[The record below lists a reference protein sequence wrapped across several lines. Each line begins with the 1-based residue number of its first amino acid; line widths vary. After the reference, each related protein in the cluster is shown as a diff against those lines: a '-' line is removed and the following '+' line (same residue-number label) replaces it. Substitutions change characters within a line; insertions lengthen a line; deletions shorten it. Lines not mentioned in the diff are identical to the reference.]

1 MSLVKL
7 LGWTVG
13 VSILF
18 ILLSP
23 GVLLT
28 IPPSGDGVVTFM
40 KTSYLPVVVHAL
52 VFGAVYFGVK
62 MLMRKLM
69 SKKGTKGKKERFDTT
84 STLDSSV
91 DSVDNVDNVEH
102 LDNVDNVDNVDTVDS
117 VDN

>member
-69 SKKGTKGKKERFDTT
+69 SKKGKKEKFDTT

-91 DSVDNVDNVEH
+91 DSVDNVENLE
-102 LDNVDNVDNVDTVDS
+102 NVDNADTVENA
-117 VDN
+117 DN

>member
-13 VSILF
+13 LSILF

-40 KTSYLPVVVHAL
+40 KTPYLPVVVHAL

-69 SKKGTKGKKERFDTT
+69 STKGKKEKFDTT

-91 DSVDNVDNVEH
+91 DSVDNVENLE
-102 LDNVDNVDNVDTVDS
+102 NVDNADTVENA
-117 VDN
+117 DN

>member
-13 VSILF
+13 LSILF

-40 KTSYLPVVVHAL
+40 KTPYLPVVVHAL

-91 DSVDNVDNVEH
+91 DNVENLENVDNADTVESVDN
-102 LDNVDNVDNVDTVDS
+102 
-117 VDN
+117 

>member
-7 LGWTVG
+7 LVWTVG

-69 SKKGTKGKKERFDTT
+69 SKKGKKEKFDTT

-91 DSVDNVDNVEH
+91 DNVENLENVDNADTVESVDN
-102 LDNVDNVDNVDTVDS
+102 
-117 VDN
+117 